1 MTETVTNI
9 QIVVTIVTAILGSS
23 LLTTVFTKLFDYFT
37 ATKKTYQILLLAALE
52 QLCDKILAQGYRTQ
66 MQTLRLKEIQ
76 DQYRKIKGDGYADAL
91 VADAMAMPLREH
103 RKEAA

>member
-1 MTETVTNI
+1 ME
-9 QIVVTIVTAILGSS
+9 QITTTQIIIAILGSS
-23 LLTTVFTKLFDYFT
+23 LLTTVFTKVFDYYT
-37 ATKKTYQILLLAALE
+37 ASRKVTQILLLGAIE

-76 DQYRKIKGDGYADAL
+76 DQYKKINGDGYADAL